1 MYAALCRTMANWWIS
16 LPMSAP
22 AVANKNAFW
31 CRIRTSC
38 IGSTLHPKIA
48 LIVVKHDYLF
58 IETGGPGL
66 DASAIAWTARP
77 SPAGYRWADRTSVA
91 SGKGVPVRGGRGG
104 CGV

>member
-1 MYAALCRTMANWWIS
+1 MYAAICRTMANWWIS

-31 CRIRTSC
+31 CRIRNSC

-66 DASAIAWTARP
+66 DAPAIAWTARP
-77 SPAGYRWADRTSVA
+77 SRRSEEHTSELQSLLRISDAVF
-91 SGKGVPVRGGRGG
+91 
-104 CGV
+104 